1 MTRSRAIAVATG
13 ICLASAFAGNELPT
27 NDDADSFE
35 IEPPLLIQNLNRD
48 KLPDPNATAAAST
61 VPDIE
66 KLEKSI
72 ERAKRAS
79 AGAERLFR
87 IGVLARQDVEQRALR
102 IVRLQSDLENARLA
116 EAKENAIDRERR
128 FAAGE
133 ITKEEIVEAENA
145 VEHAT
150 QAAQAA
156 AAARRQ
162 AELAAA
168 AVNLQR
174 QKKLLTLGSGHKSD
188 VNKAAQKLAELS
200 ISSGN

>member
-1 MTRSRAIAVATG
+1 MRRSRAIVFAAG
-13 ICLASAFAGNELPT
+13 ICLTSAFAGNQLPT
-27 NDDADSFE
+27 SNDADSIE

-48 KLPDPNATAAAST
+48 KLPDTDGAAVAST
-61 VPDIE
+61 VPDIA

-102 IVRLQSDLENARLA
+102 IVRLQSDRENARLA
-116 EAKENAIDRERR
+116 EARTSAIDRERR

-133 ITKEEIVEAENA
+133 ISKEELVEAEKA
-145 VEHAT
+145 VEGAT
-150 QAAQAA
+150 QAAQNAA
-156 AAARRQ
+156 ASRRQ

-168 AVNLQR
+168 EVNLQR

-200 ISSGN
+200 IPNGN

>member
-1 MTRSRAIAVATG
+1 MTRSRAIALAAG
-13 ICLASAFAGNELPT
+13 ICLTSAFAGNELPE

-35 IEPPLLIQNLNRD
+35 IEPPLLIQNLNRE
-48 KLPDPNATAAAST
+48 KLPDPAAAAAI

-66 KLEKSI
+66 KLEKAI

-79 AGAERLFR
+79 AGSERLFR

-116 EAKENAIDRERR
+116 GAKENAIERERR

-133 ITKEEIVEAENA
+133 ITKDELVKAEND
-145 VEHAT
+145 VERAT
-150 QAAQAA
+150 QAAQTAVT
-156 AAARRQ
+156 ARRQ

-168 AVNLQR
+168 EVNLQR
-174 QKKLLTLGSGHKSD
+174 QRKLVALGSGHKSD
-188 VNKAAQKLAELS
+188 VAKAAQKLAELR
-200 ISSGN
+200 IPNGD